1 MQMSSRRCLIALFI
15 ILICRAGAAAED
27 PGEKALPVFGRD
39 TVLVWKI
46 QHLDYRADFVVRIA
60 QFLPDRYMEWE
71 DESTQ
76 GTVFMPGQ
84 DIEDANAYVN
94 SDLFKSG
101 SDTRGNHST
110 TLWLSR
116 KIFRDLKANQK
127 AKCLINGTMGL
138 FDYMGDDTLAVEVNR
153 VSQILP
159 VIKVMDDRKEE
170 RWFLDQEDNPLML
183 NHRVRKFSQTL
194 TSITT
199 DKSNTLRWIKGRK
212 LENPPR

>member
-1 MQMSSRRCLIALFI
+1 MQIRSRRFLISLFI
-15 ILICRAGAAAED
+15 ILICCAGAGADA
-27 PGEKALPVFGRD
+27 PGEKALPAFGRD

-46 QHLDYRADFVVRIA
+46 RHLDYSADFVVRIA

-71 DESTQ
+71 NESSQ
-76 GTVFMPGQ
+76 GTVFILGP
-84 DIEDANAYVN
+84 DIEDANAYSN
-94 SDLFKSG
+94 SSLFQSG
-101 SDTRGNHST
+101 SDTRGNRST

-116 KIFRDLKANQK
+116 KVFRDLKANKK
-127 AKCLINGTMGL
+127 AKCLINGTAGL
-138 FDYMGDDTLAVEVNR
+138 FTYMGDDTLAVEVNR

-183 NHRVRKFSQTL
+183 SHRVRKFSQTL

-199 DKSNTLRWIKGRK
+199 DKPNTLRWIKGRK

>member
-1 MQMSSRRCLIALFI
+1 MQIRSRRFSIALFI
-15 ILICRAGAAAED
+15 ILVCRAGVAADA
-27 PGEKALPVFGRD
+27 PGEKELPAFGQD

-46 QHLDYRADFVVRIA
+46 QHLDYNADFVVRIA
-60 QFLPDRYMEWE
+60 QFVPDRYMEWE
-71 DESTQ
+71 DASAQ

-84 DIEDANAYVN
+84 DIEDAKAYVN
-94 SDLFKSG
+94 SSLFRSG
-101 SDTRGNHST
+101 SDTRGDRST

-116 KIFRDLKANQK
+116 KIFRDLKANKK
-127 AKCLINGTMGL
+127 AKCLINGSPGL
-138 FDYMGDDTLAVEVNR
+138 FAYMGDDTLAVEVNR

-170 RWFLDQEDNPLML
+170 RWFLDQEGNPLML
-183 NHRVRKFSQTL
+183 SHRVRKFNQTL

-199 DKSNTLRWIKGRK
+199 DKSNTLRWIKGKK

>member
-1 MQMSSRRCLIALFI
+1 MQIRSFRFWIAPFI
-15 ILICRAGAAAED
+15 ILICFAGAAVDAGD
-27 PGEKALPVFGRD
+27 EKVLPAFGRD

-46 QHLDYRADFVVRIA
+46 QNMDYSAGFVVRIA

-71 DESTQ
+71 NELSQ
-76 GTVFMPGQ
+76 GTVFMPGS
-84 DIEDANAYVN
+84 DIEDANGYNN
-94 SDLFKSG
+94 SSLFKSG
-101 SDTRGNHST
+101 SDTRGNRST

-116 KIFRDLKANQK
+116 KIFRDLKANKK
-127 AKCLINGTMGL
+127 AKCLINETAGL
-138 FDYMGDDTLAVEVNR
+138 FTYTGDDTLTVEVNR

-159 VIKVMDDRKEE
+159 VMKVMDDRKEE

-183 NHRVRKFSQTL
+183 SHRVRKFSQTL

>member
-1 MQMSSRRCLIALFI
+1 MQIRSRRFLIVPFI
-15 ILICRAGAAAED
+15 ILVCCAAVAADETS
-27 PGEKALPVFGRD
+27 EKALPAFGRD

-46 QHLDYRADFVVRIA
+46 HHLDYSADFVVRIA
-60 QFLPDRYMEWE
+60 RFLPDRYLEWE
-71 DESTQ
+71 NESTQ
-76 GTVFMPGQ
+76 GTVLMPGQ
-84 DIEDANAYVN
+84 DLEDAKAYIN
-94 SDLFKSG
+94 SSMFNSG
-101 SDTRGNHST
+101 SDTRGSRST

-116 KIFRDLKANQK
+116 KIFRDLKANKK
-127 AKCLINGTMGL
+127 AKCQINGTMGL
-138 FDYMGDDTLAVEVNR
+138 FAYVGNDTLAVEVNR

-199 DKSNTLRWIKGRK
+199 DRSNTLRWIKGKK
-212 LENPPR
+212 LENPQR

>member
-1 MQMSSRRCLIALFI
+1 MQIRSRRFLPALFI
-15 ILICRAGAAAED
+15 ILICCAGTDADAA
-27 PGEKALPVFGRD
+27 GENALPAFGRD

-46 QHLDYRADFVVRIA
+46 QNLDYTADFVVRIA
-60 QFLPDRYMEWE
+60 QYLPDRYLEWE
-71 DESTQ
+71 DGLTQ

-84 DIEDANAYVN
+84 DIEDAKEYVN
-94 SDLFKSG
+94 SNLFKSG

-110 TLWLSR
+110 TVWLSR
-116 KIFRDLKANQK
+116 KIFRELKTNQK
-127 AKCLINGTMGL
+127 AKCLINGVMGL
-138 FDYMGDDTLAVEVNR
+138 LAYTGDDTLAVEVNR

-170 RWFLDQEDNPLML
+170 RWVLDQEENPLVL

>member
-1 MQMSSRRCLIALFI
+1 MQIRSRRFLIALFI
-15 ILICRAGAAAED
+15 ILICCAGAAAD
-27 PGEKALPVFGRD
+27 APGEKTLPAFGRD

-46 QHLDYRADFVVRIA
+46 QHLDFSADFVVRIA
-60 QFLPDRYMEWE
+60 QFVPDRYMEWE
-71 DESTQ
+71 NESAQ

-84 DIEDANAYVN
+84 DIEDAKAYV
-94 SDLFKSG
+94 SSSLFKSG
-101 SDTRGNHST
+101 SDTRGNRST

-116 KIFRDLKANQK
+116 KIFRDLKANKK
-127 AKCLINGTMGL
+127 AKCDINGSMGL
-138 FDYMGDDTLAVEVNR
+138 FSYIGDDTLTVEVNR
-153 VSQILP
+153 VPQILP

-183 NHRVRKFSQTL
+183 SHRVLKFSQTL
-194 TSITT
+194 TTITT